1 MGQSPGKKEKIESIS
16 QELIEM
22 TDKFCDEYLNDEYKT
37 LSRNLILKM
46 KRKHQVPF
54 LSGWTESWAA
64 GVIYALGQINFLS
77 DQSFEPYVEKSV
89 IPDHFGISQST
100 ASQKAKTIRDMFDLG
115 YFDPEFSTSRT
126 RESNP
131 LNEMVMI
138 DRLVVPADT
147 VPDSPPND
155 ENPQTEGEEK
165 R

>member
-1 MGQSPGKKEKIESIS
+1 MARSPAEKEKIETIS

-22 TDKFCDEYLNDEYKT
+22 TGEFCDEYLNDEYKA
-37 LSRNLILKM
+37 LARKLVLKM

-54 LSGWTESWAA
+54 LSGWSESWAA

-89 IPDHFGISQST
+89 ISDHFDISQST

-115 YFDPEFSTSRT
+115 YYDPEFSTARI

-131 LNEMVMI
+131 LKDMVMI
-138 DRLVVPADT
+138 DGLVVPADA
-147 VPDSPPND
+147 VPGVGPDD
-155 ENPQTEGEEK
+155 ENPPD
-165 R
+165 